1 MKFKDFMDLYDNWN
15 GIVCVN
21 DDHLHPI
28 VISTTHKIM
37 DCIPMLSFYTY
48 TTDAIERDMVND
60 NAKYEKLFNMEVV
73 AFGFYDNELCVR
85 VR

>member
-21 DDHLHPI
+21 DDNLHPI
-28 VISTTHKIM
+28 VISTAHKIM
-37 DCIPMLSFYTY
+37 DCIPLLNNGEWF
-48 TTDAIERDMVND
+48 DD
-60 NAKYEKLFNMEVV
+60 NYEKLFNMEVV